1 MGLKSWLVGKAVNW
15 AKPYIK
21 AELSVD
27 KLAGY
32 AVEGVDWAATAAT
45 KNVDDAK
52 LANLARGCNLAAS
65 TFANLATALDPESES
80 GRTISERE
88 KLPLRR
94 NLREAVLLIVTQ
106 EQLDALVD
114 KACVAVVE
122 RIG

>member
-1 MGLKSWLVGKAVNW
+1 MGLKSWIVGKAVDW

-52 LANLARGCNLAAS
+52 LANIARGCNLAAS
-65 TFANLATALDPESES
+65 TFGNLAAALDPASDS
-80 GRTISERE
+80 GRTISDTE
-88 KLPLRR
+88 KQPLRR
-94 NLREAVLLIVTQ
+94 NLREAVVLIVSQ

-114 KACVAVVE
+114 KACAAVAE
-122 RIG
+122 KLG

>member
-1 MGLKSWLVGKAVNW
+1 MGLKSWLVGKAVDW
-15 AKPYIK
+15 TKPYIK

-32 AVEGVDWAATAAT
+32 AVDGVDWAATAAT
-45 KNVDDAK
+45 KGVDDAK
-52 LANLARGCNLAAS
+52 LANIARGCNLAAS
-65 TFANLATALDPESES
+65 TFGNLAGALDPASDG
-80 GRTISERE
+80 GRTISEQE

-106 EQLDALVD
+106 EQLDGLVD

-122 RIG
+122 KLG